1 MDRSYGLVACACLA
15 IGISVAVTRGPQVD
29 EGLREALPAQA
40 ESTDFTTSNTCQ
52 SCHPDQYDSWHRSY
66 HRTMTQ
72 VATTGGVLGD
82 FNDEIELSNWIYGC
96 DICQE
101 VCPWNIKFERNTK
114 EHNFLKRKDF
124 ELMDRK
130 DWNSINKE
138 QYQTIMKKSAI
149 KRTKFDGL
157 IRNIKLNNKT

>member
-1 MDRSYGLVACACLA
+1 MDRSYVLVACACLA

-72 VATTGGVLGD
+72 VATTGEVLGD
-82 FNDEIELSNWIYGC
+82 FNDVVLETRGHEWTLEVRGEELWVEMP
-96 DICQE
+96 D
-101 VCPWNIKFERNTK
+101 PAWFEQPAW
-114 EHNFLKRKDF
+114 F
-124 ELMDRK
+124 
-130 DWNSINKE
+130 
-138 QYQTIMKKSAI
+138 QQ
-149 KRTKFDGL
+149 
-157 IRNIKLNNKT
+157 